1 MSKIIN
7 GIEIPNQTVF
17 EHLCTRNKNNLNIPA
32 LEYFGNQL
40 TYREFFEEIHKY
52 AEAFRTYGIKKGDVV
67 TLCMPGV
74 PEFVIAWYALNSI
87 GAIANGVSIAFLKN
101 NLSKYTDEKN
111 STMLIIFDQYYN
123 FIKEQL
129 PNTKIKNII
138 TTNLFDYMPK
148 EVKYKMESLYPKT
161 DIDYI
166 NGKNY
171 IKMQTFIETGEK
183 SFYKSEDEKYDEN
196 RDSTFL
202 YTSGTTG
209 DPKCIVFKDNAINA
223 LPNMHDHCYIEQ
235 EQIGDRSL
243 LIIPPYYATSLLYAI
258 HLQLCK
264 GKTLVFQPNY
274 NKNTYAKDLLDLNI
288 NHNVAAVSHQ
298 STLIH
303 SDLPKN
309 SLKNFT
315 MPISG
320 GEGVPLGLCLQINK
334 ALEHAGANPLMVG
347 GGTSELGSGIM
358 CAYNLEGRTNE
369 TGILF
374 PGVEVK
380 IIDPI
385 TKEIVPDGVRGEM
398 IVSSPNLMDRY
409 FNNETETNQYFTFD
423 EYGNKWGWPRDIA
436 VRNSNG
442 SYTMLGRKSDSY
454 VSRNNTITYLF
465 DIEETIS
472 NEEGVLEVEAVG
484 LPIFNNTDH
493 ANVLYVVPSKDYIG
507 KESVLIENISKNY
520 KNIDGIKIIDSF
532 GTSPI
537 TGKRNVKVLQ
547 DERDDFYL
555 PNDDTTLKKISFPI
569 DGIAN
574 IDIIDKKNL
583 DTKIK
588 KLTIK

>member
-1 MSKIIN
+1 MSKTIN
-7 GIEIPNQTVF
+7 GITIPDQTVF
-17 EHLCTRNKNNLNIPA
+17 EHLCERNKSNLNIPA

-40 TYREFFEEIHKY
+40 TYKEFFEEIHKY
-52 AEAFRTYGIKKGDVV
+52 AAAFRAYGIKKGDVV

-101 NLSKYTDEKN
+101 NLKKYTDEKN
-111 STMLIIFDQYYN
+111 SSTLILFDQYYSA
-123 FIKEQL
+123 IKEQVPL
-129 PNTKIKNII
+129 TNIKNII

-148 EVKYKMESLYPKT
+148 EVKYKMESLYPKAEVEH
-161 DIDYI
+161 II
-166 NGKNY
+166 GKNY
-171 IKMQTFIETGEK
+171 IPMHTFIETGAR
-183 SFYKSEDEKYDEN
+183 SFYKEDDEKYDEN

-209 DPKCIVFKDNAINA
+209 DPKCIVFRDDAINA
-223 LPNMHDHCYIEQ
+223 LPNMHDHCHIEQ

-303 SDLPKN
+303 ADLPKN

-320 GEGVPLGLCLQINK
+320 GEGVPLGLCKQINK
-334 ALEHAGANPLMVG
+334 ALEDAGANRLMVG

-374 PGVEVK
+374 PGAEVK

-385 TKEIVPDGVRGEM
+385 TKEIVPDGTRGEM
-398 IVSSPNLMDRY
+398 IVSSPNLMNRY
-409 FNNETETNQYFTFD
+409 YNNEQATNDYFTID
-423 EYGNKWGWPRDIA
+423 ENGKKWGWPRDIA
-436 VRNSNG
+436 IHNANG
-442 SYTMLGRKSDSY
+442 SYTMLGRKSDSF
-454 VSRNNTITYLF
+454 VTPDKKIVYLF
-465 DIEETIS
+465 DYEEKIS
-472 NEEGVLEVEAVG
+472 EEPGVLEVEAVA
-484 LPIFNNTDH
+484 LPTNNNDH
-493 ANVLYVVPSKDYIG
+493 IKVLHVVVSKDYIG
-507 KESVLIENISKNY
+507 KESEVIENICKNHD
-520 KNIDGIKIIDSF
+520 IQGIKIIDSF

-537 TGKRNVKVLQ
+537 TGKRNIKILQ
-547 DERDDFYL
+547 DDRTDFYL
-555 PNDDTTLKKISFPI
+555 PNDDETLKKVSYPISGNPI
-569 DGIAN
+569 VEIVN
-574 IDIIDKKNL
+574 KTEVN
-583 DTKIK
+583 TKIK
-588 KLTIK
+588 KLELK